1 MNNDFND
8 YKKAKSAGMGSA
20 LGAAL
25 VGAAV
30 GAAAAY
36 LSNSDNRSKL
46 KTKADETK
54 HKAAE
59 MLDTA
64 TEKTGDALKEVGDK
78 VKSAKKRNTITDNVE
93 DTYTSLSDTT
103 TF

>member
-1 MNNDFND
+1 MSHDFND
-8 YKKAKSAGMGSA
+8 NKKAQGNGVGSA
-20 LGAAL
+20 IGAAL

-54 HKAAE
+54 YKAAQ
-59 MLDTA
+59 MFDSA
-64 TEKTGDALKEVGDK
+64 AEKTGDALKDAGEK
-78 VKSAKKRNTITDNVE
+78 VKNSKKRGVSDSVDAPFNPVP
-93 DTYTSLSDTT
+93 DTT
-103 TF
+103 IF